1 MPKGLSAMANEEQT
15 RILQMVANGLV
26 SPAEAGDLLS
36 ALEPL
41 TPRPAPAPVFPPAS
55 TLGPRARTSRSLI
68 IQVIDGENS
77 KVNVRIPLGLARAAE
92 RFLPRQAQQYLR
104 EQGIELGEMLDSV
117 QGNEEPTS
125 LLEVDDDDTHVRIAI
140 E

>member
-1 MPKGLSAMANEEQT
+1 MANEEQS
-15 RILQMVANGLV
+15 RILQMVANGQV
-26 SPAEAGDLLS
+26 SPAEASDLLS

-41 TPRPAPAPVFPPAS
+41 APRPAPVPVFPPAS
-55 TLGPRARTSRSLI
+55 SLGPRARTSRSLI
-68 IQVIDGENS
+68 IQVMDGERS

>member
-1 MPKGLSAMANEEQT
+1 MANEEQT
-15 RILQMVANGLV
+15 RILQMVANGQV

-41 TPRPAPAPVFPPAS
+41 TPRPAPIPVFPPAS
-55 TLGPRARTSRSLI
+55 SLSPRARTSRSLI
-68 IQVIDGENS
+68 IQVMDGERS

>member
-1 MPKGLSAMANEEQT
+1 MANEEQS
-15 RILQMVANGLV
+15 RILHMVANGQI

-41 TPRPAPAPVFPPAS
+41 APRPTPAPIFAPAT

-68 IQVIDGENS
+68 IQVMDGERS

>member
-1 MPKGLSAMANEEQT
+1 MANEEQA
-15 RILQMVANGLV
+15 RILQMVANGQI

-36 ALEPL
+36 ALEPPP
-41 TPRPAPAPVFPPAS
+41 PRPNPPPAFALSPNLS
-55 TLGPRARTSRSLI
+55 TRSRSSRSLT
-68 IQVIDGENS
+68 IQVLEGERS

-117 QGNEEPTS
+117 QGNEEPTT
-125 LLEVDDDDTHVRIAI
+125 LLEVEDGDTRVRIAI

>member
-1 MPKGLSAMANEEQT
+1 MATEEQT
-15 RILQMVANGLV
+15 RILQMVANGQV
-26 SPAEAGDLLS
+26 SPVEASDLLS
-36 ALEPL
+36 ALEPP
-41 TPRPAPAPVFPPAS
+41 TPRPTPVPVFPPAS
-55 TLGPRARTSRSLI
+55 TLGPRGRTSRSLI
-68 IQVIDGENS
+68 IQVMDGERS

>member
-1 MPKGLSAMANEEQT
+1 MANEEQT
-15 RILQMVANGLV
+15 RILQMVANGQV

-41 TPRPAPAPVFPPAS
+41 TPRPAPIPVFPPAS
-55 TLGPRARTSRSLI
+55 SLGPRARTSRSLI
-68 IQVIDGENS
+68 IQVMDGERS

>member
-1 MPKGLSAMANEEQT
+1 MANEEQT

>member
-1 MPKGLSAMANEEQT
+1 MANEEQT
-15 RILQMVANGLV
+15 RILQMVANGQI

-36 ALEPL
+36 ALEPP
-41 TPRPAPAPVFPPAS
+41 TPRPSPIQAFPPAS
-55 TLGPRARTSRSLI
+55 TLGPRARSSRSLI
-68 IQVIDGENS
+68 IQVMDGERS

-104 EQGIELGEMLDSV
+104 EQGIELGEMLGSV